1 MGKGID
7 DLNSKTVDVQ
17 STCDKKVELDIYIY
31 IYFYSLYTC
40 LFWISRVDSS
50 SECIVFRFFP
60 CGSKFL
66 AEIGAPFFP
75 R

>member
-31 IYFYSLYTC
+31 TFI
-40 LFWISRVDSS
+40 V
-50 SECIVFRFFP
+50 CIHVFFGFQELTVVLNVSFFVFFP